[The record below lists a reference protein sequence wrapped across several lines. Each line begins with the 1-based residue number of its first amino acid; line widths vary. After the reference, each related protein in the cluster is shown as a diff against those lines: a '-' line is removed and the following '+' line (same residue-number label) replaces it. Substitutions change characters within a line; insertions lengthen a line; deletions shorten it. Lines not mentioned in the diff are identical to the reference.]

1 MRTKDKVAIGWC
13 DPGQV
18 DGLFAADIYNL
29 AGSRKDRLGALVR
42 NEGSGLLSRMRNE
55 LVRNFLNEC
64 DEPWLLMLD
73 TDLTF
78 PVAAFDELCA
88 TAHDKDRPV
97 VSGLYFGAWRHDLWI
112 TPIPVVF
119 HRAPDIQ
126 WVPVFDYPK
135 QSIFEV
141 DAAATGCLLVHR
153 SVLERIRENAP
164 ENVGPDWCWFLDGPV
179 GGRWV
184 SEDLMFSERVKA
196 AGFPIWCNS
205 RVLLQHRKPVL
216 VGEKQFDWLV
226 STLPADE
233 EGSG

>member
-1 MRTKDKVAIGWC
+1 MKKSDKVAIGWC

-64 DEPWLLMLD
+64 SEPWLLMLD

-78 PVAAFDELCA
+78 PVAAFDRLCA
-88 TAHDKDRPV
+88 AADATERPV
-97 VSGLYFGAWRHDLWI
+97 VSGLYFAAWRHELWL
-112 TPIPVVF
+112 TPIPIVF
-119 HRAPDIQ
+119 HRAPEVQ
-126 WVPVFDYPK
+126 WLPVFEYPRDAL
-135 QSIFEV
+135 FEV

-153 SVLERIRENAP
+153 RVLERIRDNAP
-164 ENVGPDWCWFLDGPV
+164 ENVGPDWAWFLDGPV

-184 SEDLMFSERVKA
+184 SEDLMFSERIKA
-196 AGFPIWCNS
+196 NGFPIWCDS
-205 RVLLQHRKPVL
+205 GVLLQHRKSVL
-216 VGEKQFDWLV
+216 LGERQFDWLV
-226 STLPADE
+226 STLPPDDSE
-233 EGSG
+233 E